1 MIIKQI
7 SVFVENKLG
16 KLTEIMNVLDK
27 NTINIRALSIADT
40 KDFGILRLIVND
52 PDKAEAILKE
62 SDYAVSITKVIAI
75 VVEDRPGA
83 LAKAMNILTDSGI
96 SVEYMYA
103 FITRSENEAYVVIRV
118 EDNEKAAEVL
128 TKKGVRILKS
138 EEAYN
143 F

>member
-16 KLTEIMNVLDK
+16 KLAEIMNALHK
-27 NTINIRALSIADT
+27 NDINIRALSIADT

-52 PDKAEAILKE
+52 PEKAEAVLKE
-62 SDYAVSITKVIAI
+62 SDYAVSITRVIAI

-83 LAKAMNILTDSGI
+83 LAKAMNILTENGI

-118 EDNEKAAEVL
+118 EDNQKAVDVL
-128 TKKGVRILKS
+128 TGRGIRILKS